1 MALDSKMCM
10 YISLV
15 IHRSLPFYYPVQFME
30 NQKQS
35 DDDQI
40 TGKYE
45 SDNNDDFVFVEDTML
60 SMDSNDLSSAK

>member
-1 MALDSKMCM
+1 MA
-10 YISLV
+10 
-15 IHRSLPFYYPVQFME
+15 

-40 TGKYE
+40 TGKYG